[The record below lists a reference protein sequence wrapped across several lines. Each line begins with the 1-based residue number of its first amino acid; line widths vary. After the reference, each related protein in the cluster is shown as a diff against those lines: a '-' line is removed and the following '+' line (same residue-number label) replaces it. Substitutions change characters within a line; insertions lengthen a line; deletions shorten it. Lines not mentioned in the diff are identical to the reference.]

1 MPVAIVAGDGDTTV
15 PVATN
20 ARHIAGLLPGASL
33 DILPGGVS
41 HDTFLNPCFPAA
53 MDDHAAICRDAAGV
67 DRREVH
73 RRTAARALAFFGSAW
88 GGSR

>member
-1 MPVAIVAGDGDTTV
+1 MAGDGDTTV

-20 ARHIAGLLPGASL
+20 ARHIADLLPGASL

-73 RRTAARALAFFGSAW
+73 RPTAARALASFGSAW